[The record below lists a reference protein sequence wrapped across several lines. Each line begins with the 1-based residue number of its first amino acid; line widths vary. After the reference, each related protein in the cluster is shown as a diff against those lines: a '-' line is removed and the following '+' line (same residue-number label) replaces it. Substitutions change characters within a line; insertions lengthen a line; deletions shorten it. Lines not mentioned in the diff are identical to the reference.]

1 MAVEPAALD
10 KLSSADDWAD
20 ADLLSAGFAAH
31 PLTLRKLQRACGFT
45 DQQAADACLVSL
57 RTYRRWCAT
66 GKPDPTAVRLLA
78 ILAGF
83 VPWSGW
89 HGWEVHRGYLFPPGY
104 TRGGILPSE
113 FFALVFYRQQVSE
126 YQRLHAQLKAR
137 VQLLEAQ
144 LAGHQPLAREVALQA
159 RVQAL
164 GVQVQALGAELA
176 GLVTTP
182 ESAVH
187 G

>member
-1 MAVEPAALD
+1 MRNPIRGQNRLPD
-10 KLSSADDWAD
+10 
-20 ADLLSAGFAAH
+20 GN
-31 PLTLRKLQRACGFT
+31 
-45 DQQAADACLVSL
+45 
-57 RTYRRWCAT
+57 
-66 GKPDPTAVRLLA
+66 PDPTALRLLA

-89 HGWEVHRGYLFPPGY
+89 HGWEVHNGYLFPPGY
-104 TRGGILPSE
+104 VRGGILPSE

-144 LAGHQPLAREVALQA
+144 LAGHQPLEREAALQA

-164 GVQVQALGAELA
+164 GVQIQALGTELA
-176 GLVTTP
+176 GLVAVP
-182 ESAVH
+182 DGSAH